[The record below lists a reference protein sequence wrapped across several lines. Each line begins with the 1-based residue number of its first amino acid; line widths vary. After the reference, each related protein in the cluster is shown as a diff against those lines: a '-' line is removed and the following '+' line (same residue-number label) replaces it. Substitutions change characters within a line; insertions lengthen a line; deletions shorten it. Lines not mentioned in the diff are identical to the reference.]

1 MSSNLK
7 TKSTHYQ
14 TIEKVIKYID
24 NNTQDNI
31 SIDEL
36 SQMVGMSKYHFIR
49 VFKEYVGVSP
59 LQFIHA
65 TTVNYAKERLK
76 ESSSILDTSQEL
88 NLSSSSRL
96 HDMFVNIYS
105 VTPQEYKLLGKK
117 LTITYGIS
125 DTPFGIAMIGV
136 TSRGICFLEFV
147 IDDIKQNI
155 ENIQKLWKNADLI
168 RDDKKIKEI
177 CNDIFIYNKRYNLFV
192 KGTNFQVNVWKA
204 LINIPNKSMTSYQ
217 DIANSIKNPK
227 ATRAV
232 ASAIGSN
239 HIAYLIPCHRV
250 IAKSGAICG
259 YKWGVDK
266 KRVIIAYEHNI

>member
-1 MSSNLK
+1 
-7 TKSTHYQ
+7 
-14 TIEKVIKYID
+14 
-24 NNTQDNI
+24 
-31 SIDEL
+31 
-36 SQMVGMSKYHFIR
+36 
-49 VFKEYVGVSP
+49 
-59 LQFIHA
+59 
-65 TTVNYAKERLK
+65 
-76 ESSSILDTSQEL
+76 
-88 NLSSSSRL
+88 
-96 HDMFVNIYS
+96 
-105 VTPQEYKLLGKK
+105 
-117 LTITYGIS
+117 
-125 DTPFGIAMIGV
+125 MIGV

-147 IDDIKQNI
+147 IDDINQNI